1 MYVCTVCVH
10 ICVCMYVRTCMYLC
24 IFMYCMYVPVCI
36 YVYLCTVCM
45 SVRMYVQYVYVY
57 VYVCM
62 YLYIFMYIY
71 ILYVHVGQ
79 NCIVIVLGANLL
91 LSSEDLSAAEEVIA
105 GAKVLICQLEIE
117 HEITLKALQLGKK
130 HGGMVYIQYGI
141 HTYTGIMRY
150 IHTYVCIYST
160 YVAYG
165 IHTEIYTLRYMCV
178 YTT

>member
-1 MYVCTVCVH
+1 
-10 ICVCMYVRTCMYLC
+10 
-24 IFMYCMYVPVCI
+24 MYVPVHI
-36 YVYLCTVCM
+36 YVYLYTVCM
-45 SVRMYVQYVYVY
+45 
-57 VYVCM
+57 C
-62 YLYIFMYIY
+62 
-71 ILYVHVGQ
+71 VHVGQ

-141 HTYTGIMRY
+141 HTYSTYTGIMRY